1 MTEDFIPEWRD
12 TATFAVVNRRGEI
25 FLYDAVCYR
34 PTVEEPWGNPIERI
48 NHGYHRWADLRLG
61 CVAARIDYDTVHY
74 NVNVEGRTDFITVR
88 NYSGGLVLYNKF
100 GRKDYMDLF
109 VFPNNRVLPRG
120 GVPLTLPYVIY
131 KKEDEVLF
139 DHLITKPKEEDET
152 AVVEPIAVPRK
163 RVVKK
168 KTVAEIIEENTVQED
183 TVQENTIEAQEN
195 SLFSDSNVQTFSTSI
210 LMSFYFLYYIAM
222 LAFLTEVGDA
232 QIYYGCVMMILG
244 GQWGYVIH
252 TMYEDKRAEF
262 FQGGSKKI
270 ETGEVG
276 GE

>member
-25 FLYDAVCYR
+25 FLYDGVCYR

-48 NHGYHRWADLRLG
+48 THGYHRWADLRLG

-152 AVVEPIAVPRK
+152 AVVEPIAVP
-163 RVVKK
+163 VKK
-168 KTVAEIIEENTVQED
+168 VYKKKEVKQEEVLENTEVLEEVTQE
-183 TVQENTIEAQEN
+183 TSNTHD
-195 SLFSDSNVQTFSTSI
+195 LFSDSNVQSFNIGI

-270 ETGEVG
+270 ETGEIG

>member
-139 DHLITKPKEEDET
+139 DHLITKPKEEDEIEE
-152 AVVEPIAVPRK
+152 VGPIPVP
-163 RVVKK
+163 VKK
-168 KTVAEIIEENTVQED
+168 VYKKKEVKQEVVLENTGVLEEVNQE
-183 TVQENTIEAQEN
+183 TSNTHD
-195 SLFSDSNVQTFSTSI
+195 LFSDSNVQSFNVGI

-262 FQGGSKKI
+262 FQGDSKKI

>member
-1 MTEDFIPEWRD
+1 MTEDPIPEWRD

-25 FLYDAVCYR
+25 FLYDGVCYR

-48 NHGYHRWADLRLG
+48 THGYHRWADLRLG

-74 NVNVEGRTDFITVR
+74 NVNVEGRNDFITVR

-109 VFPNNRVLPRG
+109 VFHNNRVLPRG

-131 KKEDEVLF
+131 KKEHEVLF
-139 DHLITKPKEEDET
+139 DHLITKPKEEDEIEE
-152 AVVEPIAVPRK
+152 VGPIPVP
-163 RVVKK
+163 VKK
-168 KTVAEIIEENTVQED
+168 VYKKKEVKQEVVLENTGVLEEVNQE
-183 TVQENTIEAQEN
+183 TSNTHD
-195 SLFSDSNVQTFSTSI
+195 LFSDSNVQSFNVGI

-262 FQGGSKKI
+262 FQGDSKKI

-276 GE
+276 SE